1 MKEAEQDAQRYEG
14 KVTNGMGNSMVKT
27 QTKETGEFLSKVV
40 TTVNNY
46 LNQTTLSS
54 MQADL
59 PLEEEYCRDVLSTL
73 RRMSVFCEGGAE
85 ACRLLLHHEP
95 FQDKRAENTLY
106 KVYHQCI
113 EEFFM
118 PKKDTWFENSRAAY
132 TGNSAIQFYQAVPA
146 SLQELLT
153 ALSPDFLH
161 MREELAHYE
170 ASGSNMAQI
179 R

>member
-85 ACRLLLHHEP
+85 ACRLLVQHEP
-95 FQDKRAENTLY
+95 FQDKERKTRCTKCIISVLKNFYAE
-106 KVYHQCI
+106 
-113 EEFFM
+113 
-118 PKKDTWFENSRAAY
+118 KDTWFENSRAAY